1 MRLLAAGL
9 RWLHSATRVP
19 ARSAPRLFRAA
30 AASFARPLPVVL
42 SVAGALGLGLSVLA
56 LTPGSPGR
64 VPHSV
69 VGASL
74 QPVTLGSAEAAHA
87 YDSVP
92 PGTVDGDGAAGP
104 EGAIAEAEQV
114 LAAPAD
120 AVSSSASR
128 FGMPLTAWYAV
139 TDRYG
144 APRGPGIV
152 HGGIDLDVRGY
163 SRSPI
168 YAACDGV
175 VASTGYSS
183 SYGYHA
189 IVDCGDGW
197 ATLYGHM
204 STILASPGESVARG
218 ESVVGRTGNSGFSTG
233 EHLHFEIHHQG
244 ARVNPESYLDFKIP
258 PGTPLSSGP
267 PVYTVRVAP
276 GGGAAAASGSSG
288 QDGAVPTSSP
298 RAPEPT
304 NTPPPTA
311 TPAATPT
318 LVPIPPHGSGL
329 GECPR
334 TSSGAV
340 NCGLAPYPVVCAPT
354 GWFLDYGADFA
365 NPRGWP
371 VSYAGSALEAGGA
384 CG

>member
-1 MRLLAAGL
+1 MHLLAAGL
-9 RWLHSATRVP
+9 RLAHRAIRTP
-19 ARSAPRLFRAA
+19 ARSASRLFRGAGVP
-30 AASFARPLPVVL
+30 FARPLPAVL
-42 SVAGALGLGLSVLA
+42 SVAGALGLGLSILA
-56 LTPGSPGR
+56 LTPGSPGHE
-64 VPHSV
+64 PQSV

-74 QPVTLGSAEAAHA
+74 QPVTLASARAAQA
-87 YDSVP
+87 YEGVP
-92 PGTVDGDGAAGP
+92 PGTGDGDGAAGL
-104 EGAIAEAEQV
+104 EGAIAETEQV
-114 LAAPAD
+114 LAAPPD
-120 AVSSSASR
+120 AISSSASR

-183 SYGYHA
+183 SYGYHV

-204 STILASPGESVARG
+204 STILASPGEAVVRG

-258 PGTPLSSGP
+258 PGTPLTSGP
-267 PVYTVRVAP
+267 SVYTVRAAP
-276 GGGAAAASGSSG
+276 GGGPAAASGSSG
-288 QDGAVPTSSP
+288 QDGAVPMFSP
-298 RAPEPT
+298 QAPEPT
-304 NTPPPTA
+304 KTPVPTA
-311 TPAATPT
+311 TPAPTPT
-318 LVPIPPHGSGL
+318 LVPVPPHGSGL

-334 TSSGAV
+334 TGSGAV
-340 NCGLAPYPVVCAPT
+340 NCGLAPYPVVCAPA

-371 VSYAGSALEAGGA
+371 VSYVGSALEAGSA

>member
-64 VPHSV
+64 PPQSV

-168 YAACDGV
+168 YAACDGI

-204 STILASPGESVARG
+204 STILASPGNPSRG
-218 ESVVGRTGNSGFSTG
+218 
-233 EHLHFEIHHQG
+233 
-244 ARVNPESYLDFKIP
+244 ANP
-258 PGTPLSSGP
+258 SSDAQA
-267 PVYTVRVAP
+267 TA
-276 GGGAAAASGSSG
+276 
-288 QDGAVPTSSP
+288 DSP
-298 RAPEPT
+298 RAST
-304 NTPPPTA
+304 F
-311 TPAATPT
+311 
-318 LVPIPPHGSGL
+318 
-329 GECPR
+329 
-334 TSSGAV
+334 TSKSTIRVRASTRRAISTSRSHQGHRFQADRLSTQ
-340 NCGLAPYPVVCAPT
+340 CG
-354 GWFLDYGADFA
+354 
-365 NPRGWP
+365 
-371 VSYAGSALEAGGA
+371 
-384 CG
+384 